1 MCYRESDKTQV
12 GGLIWLGSKIDVE
25 VKEVRGAAK
34 CGQRSPS
41 LARDGWQ

>member
-1 MCYRESDKTQV
+1 MTARDGDRTQV
-12 GGLIWLGSKIDVE
+12 GGLIWWGGKIDVE